1 MTPEERKQY
10 WLSEER
16 HVFQGWDFSYMADR
30 VWEQELPWNYKEAVQ
45 ASMTDERVMLDMGT
59 GGGEFLLS
67 LSPPPG
73 RTYATEA
80 YPPNV
85 ALCQQKLP
93 PYGIDIRQVYADD
106 DPLPFEDEMFD
117 LVMNRHEVYNS
128 EEVYRVLKPGG
139 LFITQQVGGQNNRE
153 LSRFLLGEGAM
164 IVDPQFNLE
173 NSSRELAAAGFTIHE
188 SAEFFP
194 EQRFYDV
201 GAFVYLAKIA
211 EWEFAGFSVEKC
223 YNELCLLQE
232 KVEKDG
238 HFTSKEHRFF
248 IIASKQ
254 AE

>member
-16 HVFQGWDFSYMADR
+16 HVFQGWDFSHIAGRMS
-30 VWEQELPWNYKEAVQ
+30 EQELPWNYKEAVQ
-45 ASMTDERVMLDMGT
+45 ASMSDEKVMLDMGT

-67 LSPPPG
+67 LSPPAG

-85 ALCQQKLP
+85 ALCRQKLP
-93 PYGIDIRQVYADD
+93 AYGIDIRQVYDD
-106 DPLPFEDEMFD
+106 DSLPFEDELFD
-117 LVMNRHEVYNS
+117 LVINRHEAYS
-128 EEVYRVLKPGG
+128 PEEVCRVLKPGG

-153 LSRFLLGEGAM
+153 LSRLLLGDGAM
-164 IVDPQFNLE
+164 EVGPQFNLE
-173 NSSRELAAAGFTIHE
+173 NSARELAAAGFAIRE
-188 SAEFFP
+188 SAECFP

-201 GAFVYLAKIA
+201 GAFVYFAKIL

-238 HFTSKEHRFF
+238 YFTSKEHRFF
-248 IIASKQ
+248 IVASKQ
-254 AE
+254 AG

>member
-1 MTPEERKQY
+1 MMPEERKQY
-10 WLSEER
+10 WQSEEQ
-16 HVFQGWDFSYMADR
+16 HVFQGWDFSYIAGRMS
-30 VWEQELPWNYKEAVQ
+30 EQELPWNYKEAVQ
-45 ASMTDERVMLDMGT
+45 ASMADEKVMLDMGT

-67 LSPPPG
+67 LSPPAD

-85 ALCQQKLP
+85 ALCKQKLP
-93 PYGIDIRQVYADD
+93 PHGIDIRQVYDDD

-117 LVMNRHEVYNS
+117 LVINRHEAYS
-128 EEVYRVLKPGG
+128 PKEVYRVLKPGG

-153 LSRFLLGEGAM
+153 LSRFLLGDGAM
-164 IVDPQFNLE
+164 DADPQFNLE
-173 NSSRELAAAGFTIHE
+173 NSAGQLALAGFAIRE
-188 SAEFFP
+188 SGEFFP

-201 GAFVYLAKIA
+201 GAFVYFAKIL

-238 HFTSKEHRFF
+238 YFTSREHRFF
-248 IIASKQ
+248 IAASK
-254 AE
+254 